1 MDAVNQKYGLYTVA
15 RLLNVLIIALV
26 CGLVFAAAIRMETEN
41 ANEQVE
47 RLREAIRRAAI
58 QCYALEGA
66 FPSDVHHLRN
76 YGVILDD
83 NRFIIHY
90 DLSGISNFMP
100 EIYVFPR

>member
-1 MDAVNQKYGLYTVA
+1 MNRKYGLYTAA
-15 RLLNVLIIALV
+15 RLLNVLIIGLV
-26 CGLVFAAAIRMETEN
+26 CALIFAAAIRMEAEN
-41 ANEQVE
+41 ANEQVD

-76 YGVILDD
+76 YGVIIDD
-83 NRFIIHY
+83 SRFIIHY
-90 DLSGISNFMP
+90 DLSGISNYMP